1 MRKRKA
7 QQTNQNIMRGVIAMA
22 LIVLLVCYLFLTM
35 VSCSP
40 AGPTFRVSGTI
51 SGAQDST
58 LMLEQLALDG
68 IHPVD
73 STRLSADGA
82 FSFSVPA
89 GPCDSTAAPEFY
101 RLRIASQVIN
111 FAVDSTEDIALQAD
125 FPTMST
131 GYDIQGNEA
140 SRTMKT
146 VSLLNI
152 QLQQQIR
159 RIREDNSL
167 SVLEK
172 ADRIQPLV
180 DAYKQQLKQDIIL
193 RDPASPAAYFALF
206 QTIGSQM
213 IFNPENDK
221 SDVQYFAAVATQWDT
236 FYPYAPRTENLRNIA
251 MRGLRNTRPARPM
264 ELNLDGEKVK
274 EVGIIDFGFPDITG
288 RERRLSDL
296 HDYVVL
302 LDFTAY
308 SLPASQQRN
317 IELRELYR
325 LYHDQGLEI
334 MQVSLDADEHFWKTS
349 CEQLPWVCVRCE
361 EGLMNDIV
369 QLYNVQQLPSIFIIG
384 RGSEMKAR
392 GEQIPDLKKAI
403 EQEL

>member
-1 MRKRKA
+1 
-7 QQTNQNIMRGVIAMA
+7 MRGVIAMA

-40 AGPTFRVSGTI
+40 TGPTFRVSGTI

-58 LMLEQLALDG
+58 LLLEQLALDG
-68 IHPVD
+68 IRPVD
-73 STRLSADGA
+73 STRLTSDGS

-89 GPCDSTAAPEFY
+89 GPCDSTGAPEFF

-111 FAVDSTEDIALQAD
+111 FAVDSTEDIAIKAA
-125 FPTMST
+125 FPTMAT
-131 GYDIQGNEA
+131 GYDIQGNES
-140 SRTMKT
+140 SRVMKT

-152 QLQQQIR
+152 QLQQQLR
-159 RIREDNSL
+159 RILDDPTL
-167 SVLEK
+167 SALQK
-172 ADRIQPLV
+172 SDRIEPLV
-180 DAYKQQLKQDIIL
+180 EAYKQQLKQDVIL
-193 RDPASPAAYFALF
+193 RDPSSPAAYFALF

-213 IFNPENDK
+213 IFNPESNK
-221 SDVQYFAAVATQWDT
+221 SDVQYFAAVATQWDAL
-236 FYPYAPRTENLRNIA
+236 YPHALRTENLRNIA
-251 MRGLRNTRPARPM
+251 MRGLRNTRPARSI
-264 ELNLDGEKVK
+264 ELSLDGEKVK
-274 EVGIIDFGFPDITG
+274 ETGIIDFGFPDITG

-317 IELRELYR
+317 IELRELYQQ
-325 LYHDQGLEI
+325 YHSRGLEI

-349 CEQLPWVCVRCE
+349 CEQLPWVCVRCA
-361 EGLMNDIV
+361 EGIMNDIV
-369 QLYNVQQLPSIFIIG
+369 QLYAVQQLPSVFIIG

-392 GEQIPDLKKAI
+392 GEQIQDLKKAI